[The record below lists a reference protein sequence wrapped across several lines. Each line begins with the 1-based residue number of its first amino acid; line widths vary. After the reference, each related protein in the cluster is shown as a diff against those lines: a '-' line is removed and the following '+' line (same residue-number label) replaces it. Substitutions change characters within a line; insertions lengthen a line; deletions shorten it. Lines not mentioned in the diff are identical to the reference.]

1 MLDMFFRSI
10 LRTVIT
16 DSTGSL
22 KVTSFSPETEVIV
35 GIESDNLRMLKQ
47 NVSTP
52 NPLTKLSF
60 ACFYCFKRQERYS
73 LCVSLPGK

>member
-1 MLDMFFRSI
+1 MLDMFLRSI

-16 DSTGSL
+16 DSTGLL

-47 NVSTP
+47 NVSTT
-52 NPLTKLSF
+52 NLLTKLSF
-60 ACFYCFKRQERYS
+60 ACFYCFK
-73 LCVSLPGK
+73 